1 MAYKC
6 YYGKSSTS
14 AADFMS
20 QLYGF
25 LEAMGWTKTK
35 GLELED
41 AAAFQTNHAYS
52 QGDMVKPTTANGYIY
67 ICSTAGT
74 SHAATEPTWGTTIK
88 GETTSNTAKFRCYP
102 VGRVYSSNAESG
114 LEPISY
120 IYLYPITNE
129 CRAFFIGAAGLA
141 QWISATWLICG
152 YTHGN
157 GPSTSYSMLT
167 GFATNPTYFW
177 VYGNKDVVMI
187 QALTGTTYNFSGF
200 GFIEPIFTQRT
211 VLTSAATAGSAVNLA
226 VASSA
231 DVKVDQWLQIYGA
244 AEEGRDKLVVSAIP
258 DSTHITVTTLPRN
271 YSSGSWIGINPHR
284 PFLQNIGTVAFG
296 QTLFGYMPMDVVGTG
311 YLTAAGA
318 QNEYYVFNQ
327 FGLNELKPDYRY
339 QKYLLRPLYVYG
351 GEGSGS
357 PFHPVG
363 YLPPAVILAS
373 SMTVASL
380 DLFLV
385 YDGYSYPVSGI
396 ATAGAAT
403 TLTDTGK
410 SLTTN
415 AWIGKILVITAGTG
429 VGQTRNII
437 SNTATEF
444 TVNAWVTNPDNT
456 SQYVVVDE
464 AWRALGNGALGVALM
479 KEII

>member
-6 YYGKSSTS
+6 YYAKSSTS

-35 GLELED
+35 GLELAD

-52 QGDMVKPTTANGYIY
+52 QGDMVKPTTGNGYIY

-102 VGRVYSSNAESG
+102 VGCVYSSNAESG
-114 LEPISY
+114 LEPTSY

-141 QWISATWLICG
+141 QWISGTWLICG
-152 YTHGN
+152 YAHGN
-157 GPSTSYSMLT
+157 SPSTSYSMLT

-187 QALTGTTYNFSGF
+187 QALTGSTYNYAGF
-200 GFIEPIFTQRT
+200 GFVEPIFTQRT

-231 DVKVDQWLQIYGA
+231 DVKVGQWLQIYGA
-244 AEEGRDKLVVSAIP
+244 AEEGRDKVVVSAVP
-258 DSTHITVTTLPRN
+258 DETHITVTTLARN

-284 PFLQNIGTVAFG
+284 PFLISIVTSM
-296 QTLFGYMPMDVVGTG
+296 LCDPYGYMPLEAVGTG
-311 YLTAAGA
+311 FLVTNSSAHDYWA
-318 QNEYYVFNQ
+318 FSQ
-327 FGLNELKPDYRY
+327 FSVKAELAPAYRW
-339 QKYLLRPLYVYG
+339 QKYLLQAIYIVAGEASVGFTPL
-351 GEGSGS
+351 
-357 PFHPVG
+357 G
-363 YLPPAVILAS
+363 YLPTSVILMSQKTA
-373 SMTVASL
+373 AAL

-385 YDGYSYPVSGI
+385 YDGYSYPVSGT

-410 SLTTN
+410 SLTTD
-415 AWIGKILVITAGTG
+415 AWLGKILVIIAGTG

-444 TVNAWVTNPDNT
+444 TVNAWTTNPDNT

-464 AWRALGNGALGVALM
+464 AWRVLGNGGTGVPFM